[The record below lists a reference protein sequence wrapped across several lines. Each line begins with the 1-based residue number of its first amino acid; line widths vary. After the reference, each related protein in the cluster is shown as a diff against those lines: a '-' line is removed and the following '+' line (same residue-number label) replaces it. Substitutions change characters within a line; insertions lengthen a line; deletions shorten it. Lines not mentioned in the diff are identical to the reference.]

1 MRKIVAGGRLK
12 PAKRMKEIPPSST
25 FKVLSLAK
33 ELERQGKDI
42 IHMEVGEPD
51 FDTPAHI
58 KRAAEEALARGMT
71 KYTPSAGL
79 PELRE
84 AIAEHIATKGITT
97 AAKNIIVTP
106 GAKHAVFC
114 AMAAALDPS
123 DEVIIPSPCWT
134 YEPMVLVVGAKPV
147 FVETTPADGFKV
159 RVEKVQEA
167 LTKKTKMML
176 INYPNNPTG
185 AVMQQGDLQPIVD
198 LAIDHDLW
206 ILSDEIYDCLVYEGE
221 HVGVMSL
228 PNMAERTIYIN
239 GFSKAYAMTGW
250 RLGYAVAPVELIAEM
265 NKVQQA
271 STTCVAGFVQAAG
284 VAALRGPQDCV
295 REMCDEYRKR
305 RDAIVKR
312 LNSIDGF
319 ECTKPAGAFYVFPN
333 IKKLGVSSLNLCELL
348 LREAGVAAV
357 PGSGFGPYGEGHV
370 RFSYATS
377 IQNIQRALDRIKDV
391 FAKR

>member
-1 MRKIVAGGRLK
+1 
-12 PAKRMKEIPPSST
+12 MKEIPPSST

-42 IHMEVGEPD
+42 VHMEVGEPD

-84 AIAEHIATKGITT
+84 AIAKHLATKGISTD
-97 AAKNIIVTP
+97 AKNVIVTP
-106 GAKHAVFC
+106 GAKHAIFC
-114 AMAAALDPS
+114 ALAATLDPG

-134 YEPMVLVVGAKPV
+134 YEAMVRIVGGKPV
-147 FVETTPADGFKV
+147 FIESKQSDDFKV
-159 RVEKVQEA
+159 KVEQVQEA
-167 LTKKTKMML
+167 LTDNTRMIL
-176 INYPNNPTG
+176 LNYPNNPTG
-185 AVMQQGDLQPIVD
+185 AVMQKKDLQPIID
-198 LAIDHDLW
+198 LAIDHELW
-206 ILSDEIYDCLVYEGE
+206 VLSDDIYDCLVYEGK
-221 HVGVMSL
+221 HVSVMSL
-228 PNMAERTIYIN
+228 PNTAERTIYIN

-250 RLGYAVAPVELIAEM
+250 RLGYAVAPVELITEI
-265 NKVQQA
+265 NKIQQA
-271 STTCVAGFVQAAG
+271 STTCAAGFVQAAG

-295 REMCDEYRKR
+295 REMRDEYRKR
-305 RDAIVKR
+305 RDAIVKE

-319 ECTKPAGAFYVFPN
+319 ECTKPAGAFYVFPS
-333 IKKLGVSSLNLCELL
+333 IKKPGVSSLDFCEFL

-377 IQNIQRALDRIKDV
+377 IRNIQRAINRIDDA
-391 FAKR
+391 FARH

>member
-1 MRKIVAGGRLK
+1 
-12 PAKRMKEIPPSST
+12 MKEIPPSST

-42 IHMEVGEPD
+42 VHMEVGEPD

-84 AIAEHIATKGITT
+84 AIAKHLATKGISTDT
-97 AAKNIIVTP
+97 KNVIVTP
-106 GAKHAVFC
+106 GAKHAIFC
-114 AMAAALDPS
+114 ALAATLDPG

-134 YEPMVLVVGAKPV
+134 YEAMVRIVGGKPV
-147 FVETTPADGFKV
+147 FIESKQSDDFKV
-159 RVEKVQEA
+159 KVEQVQEA
-167 LTKKTKMML
+167 LTDNTRMIL
-176 INYPNNPTG
+176 LNYPNNPTG
-185 AVMQQGDLQPIVD
+185 AVMQQKDLQPIID
-198 LAIDHDLW
+198 FAIDHELW
-206 ILSDEIYDCLVYEGE
+206 VLSDDIYDCLVYEGK
-221 HVGVMSL
+221 HVSVMSL
-228 PNMAERTIYIN
+228 PNTAERTIYIN

-250 RLGYAVAPVELIAEM
+250 RLGYAVAPVELIAEI
-265 NKVQQA
+265 NKIQQA
-271 STTCVAGFVQAAG
+271 STTCAAGFVQAAG

-295 REMCDEYRKR
+295 REMRDEYRKR
-305 RDAIVKR
+305 RDAIVKG

-333 IKKLGVSSLNLCELL
+333 IKKPGVSSLDFCEFLL
-348 LREAGVAAV
+348 HEAGVAAV

-377 IQNIQRALDRIKDV
+377 IRNIQRAINRIDDA
-391 FAKR
+391 FARH